1 MRLCMPD
8 NELILEIIQQIEDA
22 AKKVVLWF
30 QVINNPNDFTDTAA
44 GMEKMDA
51 ICMMLIV
58 IGESLKNLDK
68 VTEGKLLSRY
78 PDVDWKKAKGM
89 RDIITHHYANINAET
104 VFFTCKRKIPALL
117 DTIQRIIHELKSS
130 FFISTQNSQI
140 NKQTTFSTMKML
152 APS

>member
-1 MRLCMPD
+1 MPD

-22 AKKVVLWF
+22 AKKVVLRF
-30 QVINNPNDFTDTAA
+30 QVINNPNDFTDTVA

-117 DTIQRIIHELKSS
+117 DTIQRIIHEFKS
-130 FFISTQNSQI
+130 
-140 NKQTTFSTMKML
+140 
-152 APS
+152 

>member
-1 MRLCMPD
+1 
-8 NELILEIIQQIEDA
+8 
-22 AKKVVLWF
+22 
-30 QVINNPNDFTDTAA
+30 
-44 GMEKMDA
+44 MDA